1 VDKIRTNIRKDCL
14 AAASEYG
21 DIISMLS
28 NEKISITGGT
38 GFLGSWI
45 AEMII
50 VLNTEFDANI
60 VLDIFARDINT
71 WQKKYPHFSS
81 CEYINCISHDIRS
94 PITFSSDTAFIIHA
108 AGSPSSR
115 VHASDP
121 LGAVKTIL
129 GVENALQAA
138 AKLSDLKRFVNIS
151 SCFVVGKNNKND
163 VGTKESDCFPIKPG
177 ALDSAY
183 CEAKRT
189 AETLCSIYRSSFR
202 LPISTIRPFTFT
214 GPYQSLQNP
223 WAINNFMNDII
234 NGNDIRIHGDGGAKR
249 SYLYGSDVAFWVLTS
264 LVRGIDGGIY
274 NLGGS
279 CPITH
284 NNLANLLREIS
295 PNMVNLRHNTLF
307 TGDRQHDNLYPDMN
321 HTMVSLGVK
330 ESCSI
335 EESITKTLHW
345 FLNK

>member
-1 VDKIRTNIRKDCL
+1 
-14 AAASEYG
+14 
-21 DIISMLS
+21 
-28 NEKISITGGT
+28 
-38 GFLGSWI
+38 
-45 AEMII
+45 
-50 VLNTEFDANI
+50 
-60 VLDIFARDINT
+60 
-71 WQKKYPHFSS
+71 
-81 CEYINCISHDIRS
+81 
-94 PITFSSDTAFIIHA
+94 
-108 AGSPSSR
+108 
-115 VHASDP
+115 
-121 LGAVKTIL
+121 
-129 GVENALQAA
+129 
-138 AKLSDLKRFVNIS
+138 
-151 SCFVVGKNNKND
+151 VVGKNNKND

-279 CPITH
+279 RPITH

-330 ESCSI
+330 ESCST
-335 EESITKTLHW
+335 EQSITKTLHW